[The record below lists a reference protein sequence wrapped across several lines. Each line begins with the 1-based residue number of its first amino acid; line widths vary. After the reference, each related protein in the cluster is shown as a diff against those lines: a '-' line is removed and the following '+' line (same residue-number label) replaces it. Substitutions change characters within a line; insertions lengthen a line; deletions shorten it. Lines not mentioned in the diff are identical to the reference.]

1 MPLTVSELLES
12 VDLEHKGV
20 FQWVDI
26 ENWLSNSRDT
36 YRGIYFISLSRY
48 PNSNDGLKSVAPICR
63 NSVIEWLERVPDL
76 KIDGHHPKSSGE
88 LVTRLNEFW
97 LPNENILYIGE
108 SGSIKQRIQNLHG
121 HQIGYS
127 SPHSGGHWIQLLS
140 NLDNLY
146 IHYADASNHN
156 EITTNIKYRVLAK
169 FMENASAHIDRNSRI
184 ANCALPFANISTKG
198 CKKSHGFRNHV
209 IER

>member
-1 MPLTVSELLES
+1 MPSTVSKLLES
-12 VDLEHKGV
+12 VKLEPKGV
-20 FQWVDI
+20 FQWADI
-26 ENWLSNSRDT
+26 ENWLSNSLDT
-36 YRGIYFISLSRY
+36 YCGVYFISLSGC
-48 PNSNDGLKSVAPICR
+48 PSSNDGLKSAAPVCR
-63 NSVIEWLERVPDL
+63 NSVTEWLERVTQL
-76 KIDGHHPKSSGE
+76 KIDGHRPNSPDE
-88 LVTRLNEFW
+88 IVTRLNEFW
-97 LPNENILYIGE
+97 LPDENILYIGE
-108 SGSIKQRIQNLHG
+108 SNSIKQRIQNLHV

-209 IER
+209 IKR